1 MEFLPYPHLITTLFN
16 GCVFGPPPPFTAAST
31 WTWIDHPVS
40 GLPILT
46 LALLRLGF
54 PSAPHLEC
62 LTLPVQVTR
71 RTVLQKVRGCTFTV
85 LPQLVDTGFQ
95 VLFHSPPGVLFTFPS
110 RYYSLSVTKS
120 YLALRDGPR
129 IFPPDYTCPVVLWIP
144 TTRMSMPLTRLSLSL
159 AGFSKPF
166 NYQHSMICGS
176 VTLLISLPKVWAL
189 PISLATT
196 LGIVNLLSFPP
207 VNEMFQFTGFPSIH
221 YLIRVKILHLQ
232 CSEFP
237 HSEIYGSTLICSSP

>member
-1 MEFLPYPHLITTLFN
+1 MLSLL
-16 GCVFGPPPPFTAAST
+16 
-31 WTWIDHPVS
+31 VS
-40 GLPILT
+40 IW
-46 LALLRLGF
+46 
-54 PSAPHLEC
+54 
-62 LTLPVQVTR
+62 
-71 RTVLQKVRGCTFTV
+71 
-85 LPQLVDTGFQ
+85 FQ

-159 AGFSKPF
+159 ADFSKPF

-221 YLIRVKILHLQ
+221 YLIRVNILHLQ
-232 CSEFP
+232 CSEFT